1 MAILKLVQR
10 QGEVTGRIASDIMAI
25 VPNEHDHGSLAG
37 LVAITHKANDPNVE
51 FLFADGPIEVSLD
64 E

>member
-1 MAILKLVQR
+1 
-10 QGEVTGRIASDIMAI
+10 